1 MAKISW
7 AQYYDVEPVRKV
19 KSKSFYFLSNI
30 AKKLYNRTPK
40 RVIRTNIKKHFGSLN
55 KVLDIDT
62 HYASNK
68 VLLVCEPMSTNFF
81 RIN

>member
-7 AQYYDVEPVRKV
+7 VQHLNIEPVQKV
-19 KSKSFYFLSNI
+19 KSKRFYFLSNT

-40 RVIRTNIKKHFGSLN
+40 RLIKTNIKKHFGSLN
-55 KVLDIDT
+55 EVLDIDT
-62 HYASNK
+62 HYANNT
-68 VLLVCEPMSTNFF
+68 VLLACEPMVTDFF